1 MTEPRTGHVLLGVN
15 VLVYGYIPAVWRSPL
30 LGTHDFV
37 EPEYWERIGRLA
49 ERARLDA
56 VFLADALG
64 LGDPAYDANP
74 IRLDPT
80 VIWAHIARTTEH
92 IGLIATASTTFNDPV
107 DLAARILTLDNISH
121 GRAGWNLVTTRD
133 DRSAANFGLEHVIPR
148 TRRYERGAEFA
159 ELAHALWFAAATGA
173 RVSHH
178 GAHFDYDGDF
188 RAPAS
193 PQGRPVLFQAGG
205 SPGGRDIASRYAD
218 GVFSAEITLDSAR
231 EHYRTVKE
239 GAVRAGRDPREVAI
253 MPGLLLTLG
262 STEEEARRRVDE
274 LYESSPSA
282 YAAAWL
288 THAIGVDVSALEL
301 DEPFPDEVLRGPA
314 DPDIFTGSIG
324 FRESILEQIRQTRP
338 TVREYLRQ
346 TRYSGSGH
354 GGFVGTPEQLV
365 DRIEQWYRGYACD
378 GFNLQ
383 PDLLVDSL
391 EVIADEVVPLLAARG
406 LFRTDYETTTLRGHL
421 TAAAGTPRQHPVSA
435 PLHP

>member
-1 MTEPRTGHVLLGVN
+1 MAEKRSGHVLLGVN
-15 VLVYGYIPAVWRSPL
+15 VLVYGYIPAAWRSPL
-30 LGTHDFV
+30 LGTLDFLA
-37 EPEYWERIGRLA
+37 PEYWERIGRLA

-80 VIWAHIARTTEH
+80 VIWARVARATEH

-107 DLAARILTLDNISH
+107 ELAARILTLDHVSG

-133 DRSAANFGLEHVIPR
+133 DRSAANFGLERVVPR
-148 TRRYERGAEFA
+148 SRRYERGTEFA
-159 ELAHALWFAAATGA
+159 ELARALWSAAGTGE
-173 RVSHH
+173 RIRHE
-178 GAHFDYDGDF
+178 GTHFHYDGEF

-193 PQGRPVLFQAGG
+193 PQGLPVLFQAGG
-205 SPGGRDIASRYAD
+205 SPGGRAIAARYAD
-218 GVFSAEITLDSAR
+218 GVFAAEITLETAR
-231 EHYRTVKE
+231 EHYRVVKD
-239 GAVRAGRDPREVAI
+239 GAVSAGRDPGDVAI

-262 STEEEARRRVDE
+262 STEEEARRRVDD
-274 LYESSPSA
+274 LYESSPSW

-288 THAIGVDVSALEL
+288 SHAIGIDVTTLEL
-301 DEPFPDEVLRGPA
+301 DEPFPAEVLRGPA
-314 DPDIFTGSIG
+314 DPEIFTGSIG

-338 TVREYLRQ
+338 TVREYLRR

-365 DRIEQWYRGYACD
+365 DRIEEWYRGYACD

-383 PDLLVDSL
+383 PDILVDSL
-391 EVIADEVVPLLAARG
+391 KVIADEVIPLLRARG
-406 LFRTDYETTTLRGHL
+406 LYRADYESTTLRGNMA
-421 TAAAGTPRQHPVSA
+421 AAAGSGTHPAYSVR
-435 PLHP
+435 

>member
-1 MTEPRTGHVLLGVN
+1 MSGTRSGHVLLGLN
-15 VLVYGYIPAVWRSPL
+15 VLVYGYIPSAWRSPL
-30 LGTHDFV
+30 LGINDFLA
-37 EPEYWERIGRLA
+37 PEYWERIGALA

-80 VIWAHIARTTEH
+80 VVWAHVARATEH

-107 DLAARILTLDNISH
+107 ELSARLLTLDHLSA

-133 DRSAANFGLEHVIPR
+133 DRSAANFGLDRVVGR
-148 TRRYERGAEFA
+148 SRRYERAAEFA
-159 ELAHALWFAAATGA
+159 DLARKLWSAAGTG
-173 RVSHH
+173 RRIRHE
-178 GAHFDYDGDF
+178 GEHFHYDGEF

-193 PQGRPVLFQAGG
+193 PQGLPVLFQAGG
-205 SPGGRDIASRYAD
+205 SPGGRDLASRYAD
-218 GVFSAEITLDSAR
+218 GVFTAEITLETAR
-231 EHYRTVKE
+231 EHYRTVKQ
-239 GAVRAGRDPREVAI
+239 GAARAGRDPREVAI

-274 LYESSPSA
+274 LYESSPSR
-282 YAAAWL
+282 YAAGWL
-288 THAIGVDVSALEL
+288 SHAIGVDVGALEL
-301 DEPFPDEVLRGPA
+301 DEPFPPEVLRGPA
-314 DPDIFTGSIG
+314 DPEFFTGSIG

-354 GGFVGTPEQLV
+354 GGFVGTPEQLA
-365 DRIEQWYRGYACD
+365 DRIEEWYHTYACD

-383 PDLLVDSL
+383 PDILVDSL
-391 EVIADEVVPLLAARG
+391 EVIADELVPILRSRG
-406 LFRTDYETTTLRGHL
+406 LFRDEYESTTLRGHL
-421 TAAAGTPRQHPVSA
+421 TAARAVTA
-435 PLHP
+435 